1 MQWMPIITTRTVWKS
16 NQMQWVC
23 FDKTCASYVFL
34 DNVQL
39 EFSMIGHSKPTS
51 DGELKLFAPR
61 NDLEHASEYLTNNKQ
76 AYCRS
81 LDRSLFLAI
90 AELLFDPSIHF
101 KSRKLVCWTRLNNN
115 GRLFPYFTAQD
126 LSAKRYYRRQNG
138 HSYFRHFKALCVL
151 CPMWECQNVHCK

>member
-1 MQWMPIITTRTVWKS
+1 
-16 NQMQWVC
+16 MQWVC

-76 AYCRS
+76 AYCWS
-81 LDRSLFLAI
+81 LDRSLFPAI
-90 AELLFDPSIHF
+90 AELLFDPSIHPF
-101 KSRKLVCWTRLNNN
+101 
-115 GRLFPYFTAQD
+115 
-126 LSAKRYYRRQNG
+126 
-138 HSYFRHFKALCVL
+138 
-151 CPMWECQNVHCK
+151 